1 MTEITKKHLSPYL
14 QLILFIALS
23 FGVIALGYLIG
34 AWVVIGLYGIETL
47 MDIPRLN
54 VSNPNLANAL
64 WIIQLLSTTFPILI
78 ASVVFSYWVV
88 KDPQEYLKPSFKFPW
103 ILPVIA
109 FCVMVISTPLIEYL
123 NNINQNLV
131 LPHFLDGL
139 QKWMKDTEEQAQ
151 KLTTVLLKMPTIGS
165 MLFKLVM
172 VGLLTA
178 IVEEFMFRG
187 CIQTIFVKW
196 TKNYH
201 AAIWITAALFS
212 AFHMEFFGFL
222 PRMLLGVLFGYF
234 VAWSGS
240 IWLAVWGHFINN
252 GTAVIVSYLF
262 QNKMIK
268 VNPDDQ
274 HIFSYGSYLFSLI
287 IVLFLLYLYRNIA
300 TGKLKAP
307 ML

>member
-1 MTEITKKHLSPYL
+1 MIEITKKQLPPYL
-14 QLILFIALS
+14 QLILFIAIS
-23 FGVIALGYLIG
+23 FSIIALGYLIG
-34 AWVVIGLYGIETL
+34 AGVVIVLYGLKTL
-47 MDIPRLN
+47 QDIPRLN
-54 VSNPNLANAL
+54 LLNPNLANAL

-78 ASVVFSYWVV
+78 ASLVFANRVV
-88 KDPQEYLKPSFKFPW
+88 KEPQEYLRPSFKFPW

-109 FCVMVISTPLIEYL
+109 FCVMLVSTPLIEYL
-123 NNINQNLV
+123 NNINQKLS

-139 QKWMKDTEEQAQ
+139 QQWMKETEAQAE
-151 KLTTVLLKMPTIGS
+151 KLTNVLLEMKTIPS
-165 MLFKLVM
+165 MLFKLLM

-252 GTAVIVSYLF
+252 GTAVIVSYLY

-274 HIFSYGSYLFSLI
+274 HIFNYGSYLFSLI
-287 IVLFLLYLYRNIA
+287 IVLFLLYLYRNVA